1 MPTSAQ
7 LRSLYIQ
14 CYTITNMFLQPIHL
28 VRMDE
33 RTGNLFILA
42 GNSES
47 IEVEIDPQG
56 GLLP

>member
-1 MPTSAQ
+1 MPTQAQ
-7 LRSLYIQ
+7 LESLFRQ
-14 CYTITNMFLQPIHL
+14 CYRITNMFLQPIHL

-42 GNSES
+42 GNEES

-56 GLLP
+56 WLLP